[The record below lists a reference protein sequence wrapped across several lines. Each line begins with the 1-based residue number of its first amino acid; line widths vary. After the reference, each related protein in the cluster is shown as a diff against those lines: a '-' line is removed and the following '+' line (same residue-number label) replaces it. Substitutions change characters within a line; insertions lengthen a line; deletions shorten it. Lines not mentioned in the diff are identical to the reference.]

1 MTDDETER
9 FALALERLMLK
20 MSADTSAES
29 EYADLCDALGV
40 DEADFRVWL
49 QRREIEIAEEQETAA
64 A

>member
-49 QRREIEIAEEQETAA
+49 QSHVPQLESELKKRQH
-64 A
+64 